1 MRDQTLSHS
10 GIEIPENPFSEDVF
24 DDHSESLPGVAQM
37 HYQTFSKI
45 VEDVE
50 SLAIHSHESRESA
63 QLGKTILVTAPRA
76 GYGKSHL
83 TARLRQHLRSAATTL
98 TLPLDPSRPVTWPV
112 GLSSIL
118 RQFYQE
124 TGTRSGANS
133 QFEEAGRFLLAQVVL
148 SQLAGGNLNPKDCPA
163 DEARLRSE
171 FVEIFSSESSPKMLA
186 WIDKRASEIS
196 REASPDFL
204 RQLGLSRNEL
214 GFWIRLIIDFNLRG
228 DGALDPLRGL
238 SNGEARERLLQWLR
252 IATFYRPALIVADGL
267 DGFFHSE
274 TAGMEIAE
282 MLTGIR
288 ESVPRSITLVSI
300 NEDVWESVFENLLPS
315 AWIDRITGETERL
328 RPIDPESASEMI
340 RQRLE
345 KTSMNPVGIQRFL
358 DRLETDHL
366 WIDSET
372 RLYPRGVIRQ
382 ARDLWESDA
391 AAFFKIE
398 KTEQD
403 TVEDIP
409 EKPLSELTDK
419 EAFFRAL
426 QEDRP
431 APAQPE
437 IDRGPPTP
445 QQAPSEGFIPPIPD
459 NREVSSTAPTRPIP
473 TANQNPFFQSAQP
486 DAQQAEPGG
495 TSAGST
501 PLPTPADQLADIDS
515 IIADIRG
522 TGNSVVSETQPISKE
537 TPIFPVPT
545 DSPQPAVPIQSPA
558 QPNPLENPAAAFQ
571 AGDLH
576 VKPAAPAGNGTP
588 IKKPATAAVSPATA
602 PIQQV
607 PTDVAPTD
615 VAPPNIRTILRDEE
629 QRLQLGPALQLD
641 LERMEQFIRS
651 MGALHP
657 GLSQTEG
664 RFPSSR
670 LVCLRWH
677 VRSQSILLGFE
688 SPQNVYFWNNLLQ
701 QSLASNR
708 DEKIAVFSHD
718 SDPFDPKLFA
728 SFGFNP
734 AVTQSRIDIV
744 RMNDRELAMIYAAES
759 VYLRFVETPESNR
772 AIQFIT
778 RHLDPLWRRISRPI
792 A

>member
-10 GIEIPENPFSEDVF
+10 GIEIPGNPFSEDVF
-24 DDHSESLPGVAQM
+24 VDHPENLPGVARM

-50 SLAIHSHESRESA
+50 SLVIHSHESRDSA

-83 TARLRQHLRSAATTL
+83 AARLRQHLRSAATTL
-98 TLPLDPSRPVTWPV
+98 TLPLDPSRPVAWPV

-133 QFEEAGRFLLAQVVL
+133 QFEETGRFLLAQVVL
-148 SQLAGGNLNPKDCPA
+148 SQIAGGNLNPNDCPA

-186 WIDKRASEIS
+186 WIDKRASDLS
-196 REASPDFL
+196 REASPGFL

-252 IATFYRPALIVADGL
+252 IATFYRPILIVADGL
-267 DGFFHSE
+267 DGFFRSE
-274 TAGMEIAE
+274 TAGMEIAG

-288 ESVPRSITLVSI
+288 ESVPRSITLVSM
-300 NEDVWESVFENLLPS
+300 NEDVWESVFENRLPS

-345 KTSMNPVGIQRFL
+345 KTNMNPVGIQRFL
-358 DRLETDHL
+358 DRIETDHL

-382 ARDLWESDA
+382 ARDLWDSDA
-391 AAFFKIE
+391 AAFFTIE
-398 KTEQD
+398 KTEQASI
-403 TVEDIP
+403 EDIA

-419 EAFFRAL
+419 VAFFSAL

-431 APAQPE
+431 LPTQPE
-437 IDRGPPTP
+437 PEFGRGTPTHQQPP
-445 QQAPSEGFIPPIPD
+445 AEGFTPPIPE
-459 NREVSSTAPTRPIP
+459 NREVSPTAPTRPIP

-486 DAQQAEPGG
+486 DAQQADSDGSPQGG
-495 TSAGST
+495 T
-501 PLPTPADQLADIDS
+501 PLPPPADQLAGIDS

-522 TGNSVVSETQPISKE
+522 TGNSVVSETQPISNE
-537 TPIFPVPT
+537 IPAFPSPPVASPPTTPLSSPT
-545 DSPQPAVPIQSPA
+545 L
-558 QPNPLENPAAAFQ
+558 PNPLENPSAAFQ

-576 VKPAAPAGNGTP
+576 VKPAAPAGNGTQV
-588 IKKPATAAVSPATA
+588 KKPATAPVSPATA
-602 PIQQV
+602 PIQPM
-607 PTDVAPTD
+607 PTDI
-615 VAPPNIRTILRDEE
+615 APPDIPTILREEE
-629 QRLQLGPALQLD
+629 QRLQSGPALRLD
-641 LERMEQFIRS
+641 LERLEHFIRS
-651 MGALHP
+651 MGTLHP
-657 GLSQTEG
+657 GLSQTEE

-670 LVCLRWH
+670 SVCLRWN
-677 VRSQSILLGFE
+677 VRSQSVLLGFE

-728 SFGFNP
+728 SFGFSP
-734 AVTQSRIDIV
+734 AVTQGRIDII

-772 AIQFIT
+772 AIQVIT

-792 A
+792 S